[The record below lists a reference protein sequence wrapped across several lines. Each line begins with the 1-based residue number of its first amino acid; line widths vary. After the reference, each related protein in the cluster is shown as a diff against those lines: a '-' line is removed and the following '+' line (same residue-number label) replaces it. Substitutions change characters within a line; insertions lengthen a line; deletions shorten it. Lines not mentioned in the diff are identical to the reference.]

1 MMINQKR
8 EMSHVIRF
16 CRVCA
21 LAVMILVCNGIFPCQ
36 AADAQHLVFG
46 FGNSETPPFKS
57 KEGGKYVGIF
67 FDVIQEIV
75 SRTEINIDVKP
86 YPYDRLMLYLEN
98 GHIDGAVG
106 VFKTP
111 EREQF
116 AEYLATPIAWT
127 TMTIFVR
134 KGNEFSFGKISDL
147 SGKRIGKVRGI
158 SVSKE
163 FDQAMQQGTFSVE
176 ETNTY
181 EQSIKKLQ
189 TGRIEALV
197 SPLLST
203 QFNLVRMRAEEEIV
217 MLPHPVAPPR
227 PLYILFSKAANTPEK
242 EVMIGRI
249 RQVVKDMGREKRFEQ
264 IMQKYGF
271 HVQH

>member
-1 MMINQKR
+1 MINQKR

-21 LAVMILVCNGIFPCQ
+21 LAIIILVCNGIVPSQ
-36 AADAQHLVFG
+36 AANAQHLVFG

-57 KEGGKYVGIF
+57 EEGGKYVGIF
-67 FDVIQEIV
+67 FDVIQEII

-86 YPYDRLMLYLEN
+86 YPYDRLMLSLKN
-98 GHIDGAVG
+98 GLLDGAVG

-116 AEYLATPIAWT
+116 AEYLDIPIAWT
-127 TMTIFVR
+127 TMKIFVR
-134 KGNEFSFGKISDL
+134 KGDEFSFGNISDL
-147 SGKRIGKVRGI
+147 SGKRIGKVRGVY
-158 SVSKE
+158 VSEE

-176 ETNTY
+176 ETNNY
-181 EQSIKKLQ
+181 EQSIKKLRA
-189 TGRIEALV
+189 GRIEALV
-197 SPLLST
+197 SPMLST
-203 QFNLVRMRAEEEIV
+203 QFNLARMGGAEEIV

-242 EVMIGRI
+242 EAMIGKI
-249 RQVVKDMGREKRFEQ
+249 RQVVKDMEREKRFEQ
-264 IMQKYGF
+264 IMQKYRIEAS
-271 HVQH
+271 H